1 VNPTTAERV
10 RRLGSIGGIPAMI
23 VAILIFATG
32 STLVRKVHGNG
43 VTIACYRSLIAS
55 AIWQLIMATQ
65 GRHLTWAIIRRAGP
79 LGALMG
85 ANIACFFTGVT
96 KTSIASAELI
106 GTLSPVLLLPAG
118 ALIYKEKIPWRALP
132 WGLGAL
138 GGLLLV
144 LFNAPARGRTSWAG
158 NGLIIVAV
166 LSWATYLL
174 ISKNLRKTIPVP
186 ELMSTITLGSGIVLL
201 PFVAI
206 SGRWDGIPV
215 RGLGWFALLVMLGGV
230 LGQTMILIAQRTLPI
245 GTIST
250 MQVAQPAIAVI
261 SAYLFLD
268 ESLRPIQVVGIV
280 VVMISLLF
288 FARTAQRIAMQTAA
302 APGPGPESFAAE

>member
-1 VNPTTAERV
+1 MV
-10 RRLGSIGGIPAMI
+10 

-32 STLVRKVHGNG
+32 STLVRKIHGNG

-55 AIWQLIMATQ
+55 AIWQLIMA
-65 GRHLTWAIIRRAGP
+65 GRGRRLTWATIRRAGP

-85 ANIACFFTGVT
+85 VNIACFFVGVT

-138 GGLLLV
+138 TGLLLV
-144 LFNAPARGRTSWAG
+144 LFNGPPRGRSSWAG
-158 NGLIIVAV
+158 NLLVMVAV

-174 ISKNLRKTIPVP
+174 VSKRLRKTIPVP
-186 ELMSTITLGSGIVLL
+186 ELMSTITLGAGLVLV

-206 SGRWDGIPV
+206 SGTFNGLPA
-215 RGLGWFALLVMLGGV
+215 RGLGWFTLLVLLGGV
-230 LGQTMILIAQRTLPI
+230 IGQTMVLLAQRTLPI

-250 MQVAQPAIAVI
+250 MQVAQPAIAVL

-268 ESLRPIQVVGIV
+268 ESLRSIQVAGIAI
-280 VVMISLLF
+280 VMISLVF
-288 FARTAQRIAMQTAA
+288 FARTAQRIAGRAA
-302 APGPGPESFAAE
+302 ASVGPVGGQRDPV